1 MTHRV
6 PHRAGHCAA
15 PEPLAS
21 GQVAAPRPLA
31 AGLRRVMRAAGLAAG
46 AAAAVVVLAGWA
58 LAAAVT
64 APPVPGAAPA
74 AEAGRRPVA
83 PADTAAPAAPA
94 AAAAPLAAATPRVVV
109 TALGT
114 AQDGGV
120 PQAGCDCAR
129 CVAARRDPGRRR
141 HVASLALR
149 LPASG
154 QTWLIDATPD
164 LGEQLEIVHRF
175 RPHPAGAPDRR
186 PVDGVLLTHAHV
198 GHYLGLAFFG
208 FEVMNS
214 SELPVYASA
223 RMAAFLRANGPWS
236 LLVARRNVVL
246 RELTPGVSLTLAP
259 GLTVTPLAVP
269 HRAELS
275 DTLGFVVRGPRR
287 TLLYVPDTD
296 SWAAW
301 PLPLP
306 EVLRRE
312 RVDVALLDGT
322 FYAAG
327 ELPDRDVRRIGHPLM
342 TATMKLL
349 RGAVRGGG
357 LQVFFTHLNHSNPAL
372 DPAGPER
379 RTLAAAGFQVL
390 AEGQELAL

>member
-1 MTHRV
+1 MSQRLPHHDRRV
-6 PHRAGHCAA
+6 TVPWR
-15 PEPLAS
+15 L
-21 GQVAAPRPLA
+21 
-31 AGLRRVMRAAGLAAG
+31 AGLGAVV
-46 AAAAVVVLAGWA
+46 AAAAVTL
-58 LAAAVT
+58 LAA
-64 APPVPGAAPA
+64 AAPA
-74 AEAGRRPVA
+74 ADPTA
-83 PADTAAPAAPA
+83 PAGAHDAAAAGLPAAPPAKAPGVA
-94 AAAAPLAAATPRVVV
+94 AGTARVVV

-120 PQAGCDCAR
+120 PQPGCDCAR

-154 QTWLIDATPD
+154 KTWLIDATPD

-175 RPHPAGAPDRR
+175 RPHPAGASDRQ
-186 PVDGVLLTHAHV
+186 PVDGVLLTHAHA
-198 GHYLGLAFFG
+198 GHYLGLALFG
-208 FEVMNS
+208 FEVIDS
-214 SELPVYASA
+214 HDLPVYASA

-236 LLVARRNVVL
+236 LLVARRNIVL
-246 RELTPGVSLTLAP
+246 HELTPGQALALAP
-259 GLTVTPLAVP
+259 GLTVTPLLVP
-269 HRAELS
+269 HRDELS

-296 SWAAW
+296 SWTAW
-301 PLPLP
+301 KPSLP

-322 FYAAG
+322 FYSAG
-327 ELPDRDVRRIGHPLM
+327 ELPDRDVSRIGHPLM
-342 TATMKLL
+342 NVTMELL
-349 RGAVRGGG
+349 GAEVRGGR

-379 RTLAAAGFQVL
+379 AALAAAGFQVL
-390 AEGQELAL
+390 AEGQELVL